1 MTQSDIQTV
10 CSAEKVYLLLCLHRK
25 CWIYSTNVN
34 ICAAS
39 AGVAVV
45 EGVREREVGG
55 HLLIDSQLDGDPLAQ
70 ADISDMEN
78 TDYFLIQTL
87 LFKRFYLLVDSY
99 KAAKIFYY

>member
-1 MTQSDIQTV
+1 M
-10 CSAEKVYLLLCLHRK
+10 
-25 CWIYSTNVN
+25 N

>member
-1 MTQSDIQTV
+1 M
-10 CSAEKVYLLLCLHRK
+10 
-25 CWIYSTNVN
+25 N

-55 HLLIDSQLDGDPLAQ
+55 HLLIDSHLDGDTLAQ

-87 LFKRFYLLVDSY
+87 LFKRF
-99 KAAKIFYY
+99 